1 MKDIIILYLDKFKKK
16 FLVYKEK
23 ELYDMEL
30 PLQYVEDGRNLYLDD
45 LKEKWEIKE
54 VKSTNNEL
62 TIKFKLVFRKK

>member
-16 FLVYKEK
+16 FLVYKET

-30 PLQYVEDGRNLYLDD
+30 PLEYVDDGRNMYLGD

-54 VKSTNNEL
+54 VKSTKNEL
-62 TIKFKLVFRKK
+62 TIKFKLVFRKT

>member
-30 PLQYVEDGRNLYLDD
+30 PLEYIEDGRNMYLND

-54 VKSTNNEL
+54 VKSTKNEL

>member
-1 MKDIIILYLDKFKKK
+1 
-16 FLVYKEK
+16 
-23 ELYDMEL
+23 MEL

>member
-16 FLVYKEK
+16 FLVYKET

-30 PLQYVEDGRNLYLDD
+30 PLEYVDDGRNMYLDD

-54 VKSTNNEL
+54 VKSTKNEL
-62 TIKFKLVFRKK
+62 TIKFKLVFRKT

>member
-23 ELYDMEL
+23 ELYNMEL
-30 PLQYVEDGRNLYLDD
+30 PLEYIEDGRNMYLND

-54 VKSTNNEL
+54 VKSTKNEL
-62 TIKFKLVFRKK
+62 TIKFKLVFRKT

>member
-16 FLVYKEK
+16 FLVYKET

-30 PLQYVEDGRNLYLDD
+30 PLEYVDDGRNMYLDD

-54 VKSTNNEL
+54 VKSTKNEL
-62 TIKFKLVFRKK
+62 TIKFKLVLRKT